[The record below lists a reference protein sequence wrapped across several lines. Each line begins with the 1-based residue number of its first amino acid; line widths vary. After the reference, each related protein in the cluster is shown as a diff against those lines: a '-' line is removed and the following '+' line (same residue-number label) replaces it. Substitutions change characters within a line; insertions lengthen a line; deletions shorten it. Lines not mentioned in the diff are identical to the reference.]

1 MAIEYFCCY
10 HDYAKKIAKLS
21 DQEVG
26 RLFRALLDYSE
37 HGETKELAGREAV
50 AFDFIACDIDR
61 AKEAY
66 ADKCRKMK
74 ANGSKRKQL
83 VAIAPQEEEQEQEE
97 EKEEEYIGGGGSCAG
112 APTFERVCA
121 YAELMDAG
129 RPFDP
134 HFLYAGD
141 LAGEFWRHYEREG
154 WQIEGKPIRNWQAL
168 FKTWCDN
175 AREKH
180 RWEVSG

>member
-37 HGETKELAGREAV
+37 HGETKELTGREAV

-61 AKEAY
+61 AKEVY

-83 VAIAPQEEEQEQEE
+83 VAIAPQEKEQEKEQED
-97 EKEEEYIGGGGSCAG
+97 IGGGGRSA
-112 APTFERVCA
+112 RVPSYDDVLA
-121 YAELMDAG
+121 YAESLDEG
-129 RPFDP
+129 KPFDP
-134 HFLYAGD
+134 NRLYAGD
-141 LAGEFWRHYEREG
+141 VAGEFWSHYDRDG
-154 WQIEGKPIRNWQAL
+154 WMIGTEPVRDWKAL
-168 FKTWCDN
+168 FRAWVEN
-175 AREKH
+175 AREQH
-180 RWEVSG
+180 LREVSM